1 MSQQS
6 FAMEQTFM
14 TIHSTDPSAAILFV
28 SDSVFD
34 ILGYTPQEVQGKSC
48 FDFFHP
54 DEVPFARSIHSRG
67 VLLDKAAVLH
77 YVRIMSRDGQWV
89 SCECCFTVVHDVLV
103 ACTSIYRRGEKSDR
117 RAAEAP
123 QIRRLFSSSPRDP
136 RYHMLEHLSPKF
148 RMPAVEREPRAALIL
163 NRFTRTLTVMFATNA
178 VSSIL
183 GVRPDQI
190 KDKSF
195 YECIQENCL
204 PDAIRCLESAKA
216 NDSIA
221 YLRFWYRDPRRP
233 EDFDEEDDGEHN
245 SGNSSDSDGG
255 GVQLDGQLDGHMDI
269 DDNDDNGS
277 GPHIKQEDQ
286 SRPDMSNHSSA
297 THTATTNTSGSS
309 SESQPSAATSAP
321 SINGAAAQSSSAA
334 ERVRN
339 RRREPPPPFE
349 LEAVVS
355 CTSDGLV
362 VVIRKARPPIP
373 APHAPLV
380 APTYTNG
387 LFAAPWGQHPIRPQ
401 VPQEMLYTF
410 RPPLMPQYMPLR
422 DNVMA
427 GGGPPVDHLMSS
439 IRDVAVFAW
448 ALVGINGNLATYTRG
463 MPRDQAQPDGLPIWD
478 PSAGSASYLGPE
490 NQAVRRWTNYDK
502 EKGFGSTS
510 YQQPYSHGATSGY
523 GHAPQSG
530 ANNYIYSQPPP
541 PPPPT
546 WPGLQ
551 PAYTSAFDSFA
562 NNTHHQDNQHQHN
575 PHHQHNHAH
584 HSHPGYYQPQQ
595 HHQHQHQQQQQ
606 QQHQH
611 QQPHGFGHQTPL
623 QGESWGDT
631 PPAYNGQ
638 GHTNGHPN
646 GHPNSQSNGHSNLRP
661 SNSTGNNESPQG
673 YRYPWQ

>member
-1 MSQQS
+1 
-6 FAMEQTFM
+6 MEHTFM

-148 RMPAVEREPRAALIL
+148 RMPRVEREPRAALIL

-233 EDFDEEDDGEHN
+233 EDFDGDDDEEHQ

-255 GVQLDGQLDGHMDI
+255 GVQLDDQLDSHMDI
-269 DDNDDNGS
+269 DDDS
-277 GPHIKQEDQ
+277 PQVKQENQ
-286 SRPDMSNHSSA
+286 KRPGMPSNHSSA
-297 THTATTNTSGSS
+297 THTTTTDASGSS
-309 SESQPSAATSAP
+309 NGTQQTAATSAP
-321 SINGAAAQSSSAA
+321 SIDGATAQSSPPAGRS
-334 ERVRN
+334 RN
-339 RRREPPPPFE
+339 RRQEPPAAFE

-362 VVIRKARPPIP
+362 VVIRKARPLIP
-373 APHAPLV
+373 AAHPPLV
-380 APTYTNG
+380 VPTYTNG
-387 LFAAPWGQHPIRPQ
+387 LFAAPWGQYPIRPQ
-401 VPQEMLYTF
+401 VPQETLYTF
-410 RPPLMPQYMPLR
+410 RPPLMPQHMPLR
-422 DNVMA
+422 ENAMDA
-427 GGGPPVDHLMSS
+427 GGPPVDHLMSS

-463 MPRDQAQPDGLPIWD
+463 LPRDHAQPDGLPVWD

-490 NQAVRRWTNYDK
+490 NQAVRRWANYDK
-502 EKGFGSTS
+502 EKRFGSTS
-510 YQQPYSHGATSGY
+510 SYQQSHAHGTMSR
-523 GHAPQSG
+523 HEHVPQSG
-530 ANNYIYSQPPP
+530 MNSYIYSQ

-551 PAYTSAFDSFA
+551 PAYTSAFDPFID
-562 NNTHHQDNQHQHN
+562 NNHQQDRRHQQYMQYQQGRAHPNRPSHHQ
-575 PHHQHNHAH
+575 PH
-584 HSHPGYYQPQQ
+584 QQ
-595 HHQHQHQQQQQ
+595 HHHPQHQHQ
-606 QQHQH
+606 
-611 QQPHGFGHQTPL
+611 PHGYGHQPTLRGLPL
-623 QGESWGDT
+623 DET
-631 PPAYNGQ
+631 PPPYNGQ
-638 GHTNGHPN
+638 GHANRHSNDHSNSRFNGQSN
-646 GHPNSQSNGHSNLRP
+646 RDSNGHATGDPNNP
-661 SNSTGNNESPQG
+661 TGNNEPSSG

>member
-1 MSQQS
+1 
-6 FAMEQTFM
+6 MEHTFM

-117 RAAEAP
+117 RAVEAP

-148 RMPAVEREPRAALIL
+148 RMPSAEREPRAALIL

-233 EDFDEEDDGEHN
+233 EDFDGEGDEEHL

-255 GVQLDGQLDGHMDI
+255 GVQLDDQPDSHMDI
-269 DDNDDNGS
+269 DDD
-277 GPHIKQEDQ
+277 GPQIKQEDQ
-286 SRPDMSNHSSA
+286 NRPGMLSTHSSA
-297 THTATTNTSGSS
+297 THTTTTTASRSS
-309 SESQPSAATSAP
+309 NETQQTAATSAP
-321 SINGAAAQSSSAA
+321 SIDGAAAQQPSPPAG
-334 ERVRN
+334 RPRT
-339 RRREPPPPFE
+339 RHREPPAAFE

-373 APHAPLV
+373 AAHPPLV
-380 APTYTNG
+380 VPTYTNG
-387 LFAAPWGQHPIRPQ
+387 LFAAPWGQYPIRPQ
-401 VPQEMLYTF
+401 VPQETLYTF

-422 DNVMA
+422 DNVMDA
-427 GGGPPVDHLMSS
+427 GGPPVDYLMNS

-463 MPRDQAQPDGLPIWD
+463 LPRDHAQPDGLPVWD

-490 NQAVRRWTNYDK
+490 NQAFRRWVNYDK
-502 EKGFGSTS
+502 EKSFGSTS
-510 YQQPYSHGATSGY
+510 SYQQSHAHGVTSRY
-523 GHAPQSG
+523 EHVPQSG
-530 ANNYIYSQPPP
+530 MNGYMYSQ

-551 PAYTSAFDSFA
+551 PAYTSAFDPFA
-562 NNTHHQDNQHQHN
+562 NNNQQQDQRHQHYL
-575 PHHQHNHAH
+575 QYQQGRAH
-584 HSHPGYYQPQQ
+584 HDRPSHRQQRQQRHYQQYQ
-595 HHQHQHQQQQQ
+595 
-606 QQHQH
+606 
-611 QQPHGFGHQTPL
+611 QQPHGYGHESAL
-623 QGESWGDT
+623 QDPSWGDA
-631 PPAYNGQ
+631 PPLYNAQ
-638 GHTNGHPN
+638 EHANRHPN
-646 GHPNSQSNGHSNLRP
+646 DRSNGQSNGHSDGHFNGD
-661 SNSTGNNESPQG
+661 SNGHSTRESNNPTGNNEPSSG

>member
-1 MSQQS
+1 
-6 FAMEQTFM
+6 MEHTFM
-14 TIHSTDPSAAILFV
+14 TIHSTEPSAAILFV

-148 RMPAVEREPRAALIL
+148 RMPSVEREPRAALIL

-233 EDFDEEDDGEHN
+233 EDFDGGDDEEHQ

-255 GVQLDGQLDGHMDI
+255 GVQLDDQLDSHMDI
-269 DDNDDNGS
+269 DDD
-277 GPHIKQEDQ
+277 GPQVRQENHN
-286 SRPDMSNHSSA
+286 RPGMPSNHSSA
-297 THTATTNTSGSS
+297 THTATTDASGSS
-309 SESQPSAATSAP
+309 NGTQQTAATSAP
-321 SINGAAAQSSSAA
+321 SIDGAAAQPSPPAG
-334 ERVRN
+334 RPRN
-339 RRREPPPPFE
+339 RRQEPPAAFE

-373 APHAPLV
+373 AAHPPLV
-380 APTYTNG
+380 VPTYTNG
-387 LFAAPWGQHPIRPQ
+387 LFAAPWGQYPIRPQ
-401 VPQEMLYTF
+401 VPQETLYTF
-410 RPPLMPQYMPLR
+410 RPPLMPQHMPLR
-422 DNVMA
+422 ENVMDA
-427 GGGPPVDHLMSS
+427 GGPPVDHLMNS

-463 MPRDQAQPDGLPIWD
+463 LPRDHAQPDALPVWD

-490 NQAVRRWTNYDK
+490 NQAVRRWANYDK
-502 EKGFGSTS
+502 EKRFGSTS
-510 YQQPYSHGATSGY
+510 SYQQSHAHGAMSR
-523 GHAPQSG
+523 HEHVPQSG
-530 ANNYIYSQPPP
+530 MNSYIYSQ

-551 PAYTSAFDSFA
+551 PAYTSAFDPFT
-562 NNTHHQDNQHQHN
+562 NNNHQQYMQYQQDRAHHNRPSHHQ
-575 PHHQHNHAH
+575 P
-584 HSHPGYYQPQQ
+584 YQQ
-595 HHQHQHQQQQQ
+595 HHHPQHQQQ
-606 QQHQH
+606 
-611 QQPHGFGHQTPL
+611 PLSYGHQPAL
-623 QGESWGDT
+623 QGLPRDET
-631 PPAYNGQ
+631 PPPY
-638 GHTNGHPN
+638 
-646 GHPNSQSNGHSNLRP
+646 NGHSNGN
-661 SNSTGNNESPQG
+661 SNRHSTGDPNNPTGNNEPSSG

>member
-1 MSQQS
+1 
-6 FAMEQTFM
+6 MEQTFM

-28 SDSVFD
+28 SDSVYD

-77 YVRIMSRDGQWV
+77 YARIMARDGQWV

-103 ACTSIYRRGEKSDR
+103 ACTSIYRRDEKSHR
-117 RAAEAP
+117 RAVEAP

-148 RMPAVEREPRAALIL
+148 RMPPVEREPRAALIL

-233 EDFDEEDDGEHN
+233 EDFDDEEGDEEHN

-255 GVQLDGQLDGHMDI
+255 GVQLDGRMDI
-269 DDNDDNGS
+269 DDDD
-277 GPHIKQEDQ
+277 GPVIKQEDQ
-286 SRPDMSNHSSA
+286 GRPDMSNHSSA
-297 THTATTNTSGSS
+297 NQTATTNASGSS
-309 SESQPSAATSAP
+309 NETQNTAATSAP
-321 SINGAAAQSSSAA
+321 SADGSAAQASTPA
-334 ERVRN
+334 EPLRN
-339 RRREPPPPFE
+339 RRREPPQAFE

-362 VVIRKARPPIP
+362 VVIRRARPPIP
-373 APHAPLV
+373 APHPPLV
-380 APTYTNG
+380 VPTYTNG
-387 LFAAPWGQHPIRPQ
+387 LFAAPWGHHPIRPQ
-401 VPQEMLYTF
+401 VPQESLYNF
-410 RPPLMPQYMPLR
+410 RPPLMPQYMPLQ

-427 GGGPPVDHLMSS
+427 AGGPPVDHLMSS

-463 MPRDQAQPDGLPIWD
+463 MPRGESIPDSGLPIWD
-478 PSAGSASYLGPE
+478 PNAGSASLHGPE
-490 NQAVRRWTNYDK
+490 NQAVRRWTQYDK
-502 EKGFGSTS
+502 EKTFGPPSAAYRQS
-510 YQQPYSHGATSGY
+510 YNQGIPSGYSHV
-523 GHAPQSG
+523 PQMGS
-530 ANNYIYSQPPP
+530 YIYSQPA
-541 PPPPT
+541 PPT
-546 WPGLQ
+546 WPSLQ
-551 PAYTSAFDSFA
+551 PAYTSAYDPYSR
-562 NNTHHQDNQHQHN
+562 NNHHRE
-575 PHHQHNHAH
+575 
-584 HSHPGYYQPQQ
+584 
-595 HHQHQHQQQQQ
+595 

-611 QQPHGFGHQTPL
+611 HQPQPHYDYQPGRQQHQPQSQGFDQRGAL
-623 QGESWGDT
+623 QNQPWGEI
-631 PPAYNGQ
+631 PPPYNGQ
-638 GHTNGHPN
+638 GQANGHSNGHAGGHSNGQPN
-646 GHPNSQSNGHSNLRP
+646 GQSNGQANGQANGQSNGHIDGNSGNGSNGSAGPNDP
-661 SNSTGNNESPQG
+661 SHG

>member
-1 MSQQS
+1 
-6 FAMEQTFM
+6 MEQTFM

-34 ILGYTPQEVQGKSC
+34 ILGYTPQEVQGRSC

-77 YVRIMSRDGQWV
+77 YVRIRSRDG
-89 SCECCFTVVHDVLV
+89 
-103 ACTSIYRRGEKSDR
+103 
-117 RAAEAP
+117 RAVEAP

-148 RMPAVEREPRAALIL
+148 RMPPVEREPRAALIL

-233 EDFDEEDDGEHN
+233 EDFDDEDDEEHQ

-255 GVQLDGQLDGHMDI
+255 GVQLDDQLDGRMDI
-269 DDNDDNGS
+269 DDD
-277 GPHIKQEDQ
+277 GPQIKQEDQ

-297 THTATTNTSGSS
+297 TYTATTNASGSS
-309 SESQPSAATSAP
+309 SGTQQTAATSAP
-321 SINGAAAQSSSAA
+321 SIDGAAAQPPPPA
-334 ERVRN
+334 ERPRN
-339 RRREPPPPFE
+339 RRREPPAAFE

-373 APHAPLV
+373 APHPPLV
-380 APTYTNG
+380 VPTYTNG
-387 LFAAPWGQHPIRPQ
+387 LFAAPWGQYPIRPQ

-427 GGGPPVDHLMSS
+427 SGGPPVDHLMNS

-463 MPRDQAQPDGLPIWD
+463 LPRDQAQPDGLPIWD

-490 NQAVRRWTNYDK
+490 NQAVRRWANYDK
-502 EKGFGSTS
+502 EKNLGPTS
-510 YQQPYSHGATSGY
+510 YQQPYSHGAISGY

-530 ANNYIYSQPPP
+530 MNNYIYSQPPP
-541 PPPPT
+541 PTLLTRRPLT
-546 WPGLQ
+546 LSQ
-551 PAYTSAFDSFA
+551 TTTILKTTNINTIRNINKTVLTIATLVITNHTNSSII
-562 NNTHHQDNQHQHN
+562 NNTNTNQTALGIKRRCRTNLGVRLRHRTMAKDVPTVILMVIPTMAQTIR
-575 PHHQHNHAH
+575 QETMSRLKAIVT
-584 HSHPGYYQPQQ
+584 PG
-595 HHQHQHQQQQQ
+595 
-606 QQHQH
+606 
-611 QQPHGFGHQTPL
+611 
-623 QGESWGDT
+623 S
-631 PPAYNGQ
+631 
-638 GHTNGHPN
+638 
-646 GHPNSQSNGHSNLRP
+646 
-661 SNSTGNNESPQG
+661 SP
-673 YRYPWQ
+673 RT

>member
-1 MSQQS
+1 
-6 FAMEQTFM
+6 MEQTFM
-14 TIHSTDPSAAILFV
+14 TIHSTDPNAAILFV
-28 SDSVFD
+28 SDSVYD
-34 ILGYTPQEVQGKSC
+34 ILGYTSQEVQGRSC

-77 YVRIMSRDGQWV
+77 YVRIRARNGQWV

-103 ACTSIYRRGEKSDR
+103 ACTSIYRRDEKSHR
-117 RAAEAP
+117 RAVEAP

-148 RMPAVEREPRAALIL
+148 RMPPVEREPRAALIL

-233 EDFDEEDDGEHN
+233 EDFGNGEEDEEHN

-255 GVQLDGQLDGHMDI
+255 GVQLDGRMDI
-269 DDNDDNGS
+269 DDDDS
-277 GPHIKQEDQ
+277 PAIKQEDQ
-286 SRPDMSNHSSA
+286 GRPDMSNHSSA
-297 THTATTNTSGSS
+297 NQTATTNASGSS
-309 SESQPSAATSAP
+309 NQTQHTAATTAPSVDGSAAQASTP
-321 SINGAAAQSSSAA
+321 A
-334 ERVRN
+334 EPMRD
-339 RRREPPPPFE
+339 RRREPPQAFE

-362 VVIRKARPPIP
+362 VVIRRARPPIP
-373 APHAPLV
+373 APHPPLV
-380 APTYTNG
+380 VPTYTNG

-410 RPPLMPQYMPLR
+410 RPPLMPQYMPLQ

-427 GGGPPVDHLMSS
+427 AGGPPVDHLMSS

-463 MPRDQAQPDGLPIWD
+463 MPRGESQPDGLPVWD
-478 PSAGSASYLGPE
+478 PSAGSAALHGPE
-490 NQAVRRWTNYDK
+490 NQAVRRWAQYDK
-502 EKGFGSTS
+502 EKAFGPSS
-510 YQQPYSHGATSGY
+510 SAYQQSYSQGMPSGY
-523 GHAPQSG
+523 GHVPQSG
-530 ANNYIYSQPPP
+530 MSSYIYSQ

-551 PAYTSAFDSFA
+551 PAYTSAYDPYPR
-562 NNTHHQDNQHQHN
+562 NN
-575 PHHQHNHAH
+575 
-584 HSHPGYYQPQQ
+584 SHRDQ
-595 HHQHQHQQQQQ
+595 HHQHHQQQRNHDLQQ
-606 QQHQH
+606 SHQQH
-611 QQPHGFGHQTPL
+611 QQPQGFGQ
-623 QGESWGDT
+623 QGALENHSWGEV
-631 PPAYNGQ
+631 PPPYNGQ
-638 GHTNGHPN
+638 GQANGNSN
-646 GHPNSQSNGHSNLRP
+646 GQVSGNAGGQSNGQTNGQSNRRVDGNAGNGLNTSAGLNDP
-661 SNSTGNNESPQG
+661 SHG

>member
-1 MSQQS
+1 
-6 FAMEQTFM
+6 MEQTFM

-77 YVRIMSRDGQWV
+77 YVRIMSRDGQWDEPPKPPDP
-89 SCECCFTVVHDVLV
+89 STFLEL
-103 ACTSIYRRGEKSDR
+103 
-117 RAAEAP
+117 
-123 QIRRLFSSSPRDP
+123 SSRP

-297 THTATTNTSGSS
+297 THTATTNTSAFCS
-309 SESQPSAATSAP
+309 
-321 SINGAAAQSSSAA
+321 
-334 ERVRN
+334 
-339 RRREPPPPFE
+339 
-349 LEAVVS
+349 
-355 CTSDGLV
+355 
-362 VVIRKARPPIP
+362 
-373 APHAPLV
+373 H
-380 APTYTNG
+380 
-387 LFAAPWGQHPIRPQ
+387 
-401 VPQEMLYTF
+401 
-410 RPPLMPQYMPLR
+410 
-422 DNVMA
+422 
-427 GGGPPVDHLMSS
+427 
-439 IRDVAVFAW
+439 
-448 ALVGINGNLATYTRG
+448 
-463 MPRDQAQPDGLPIWD
+463 
-478 PSAGSASYLGPE
+478 
-490 NQAVRRWTNYDK
+490 
-502 EKGFGSTS
+502 FGSVC
-510 YQQPYSHGATSGY
+510 
-523 GHAPQSG
+523 
-530 ANNYIYSQPPP
+530 
-541 PPPPT
+541 
-546 WPGLQ
+546 
-551 PAYTSAFDSFA
+551 
-562 NNTHHQDNQHQHN
+562 
-575 PHHQHNHAH
+575 
-584 HSHPGYYQPQQ
+584 
-595 HHQHQHQQQQQ
+595 
-606 QQHQH
+606 
-611 QQPHGFGHQTPL
+611 
-623 QGESWGDT
+623 
-631 PPAYNGQ
+631 
-638 GHTNGHPN
+638 
-646 GHPNSQSNGHSNLRP
+646 
-661 SNSTGNNESPQG
+661 
-673 YRYPWQ
+673 

>member
-1 MSQQS
+1 
-6 FAMEQTFM
+6 MEHTFM

-54 DEVPFARSIHSRG
+54 DEVPFARSIHNRG

-89 SCECCFTVVHDVLV
+89 SCECCFTIVHDVLV

-233 EDFDEEDDGEHN
+233 EDFDGDDDEEHL

-255 GVQLDGQLDGHMDI
+255 GVQLDDQLDSHMDI
-269 DDNDDNGS
+269 DDD
-277 GPHIKQEDQ
+277 GPQIKQEARI
-286 SRPDMSNHSSA
+286 RPGMPSNHSSA
-297 THTATTNTSGSS
+297 THTATTDASGSS
-309 SESQPSAATSAP
+309 NRTQQTAATSAP
-321 SINGAAAQSSSAA
+321 SIDGAAAQPSPPAGGA
-334 ERVRN
+334 RN
-339 RRREPPPPFE
+339 RRREPPAAFE

-373 APHAPLV
+373 TAHPPLV
-380 APTYTNG
+380 VPTYTNG
-387 LFAAPWGQHPIRPQ
+387 LFAAPWGQYPIRPQ
-401 VPQEMLYTF
+401 VPQETLYTF
-410 RPPLMPQYMPLR
+410 RPPLVPQSMPLR
-422 DNVMA
+422 DNVMDA
-427 GGGPPVDHLMSS
+427 GGPPVDHLMNS

-463 MPRDQAQPDGLPIWD
+463 LPRDHAQPDGLPVWD

-490 NQAVRRWTNYDK
+490 NQAVRRWSNYDK
-502 EKGFGSTS
+502 EKRLGSISS
-510 YQQPYSHGATSGY
+510 YQQSHAHCAMPHY
-523 GHAPQSG
+523 EHVPQSG
-530 ANNYIYSQPPP
+530 INSHIYLQ

-551 PAYTSAFDSFA
+551 PAYTSAFDSFT
-562 NNTHHQDNQHQHN
+562 NNNHQQDR
-575 PHHQHNHAH
+575 
-584 HSHPGYYQPQQ
+584 
-595 HHQHQHQQQQQ
+595 QHQQYQQSRADHNRPSH
-606 QQHQH
+606 HQPH
-611 QQPHGFGHQTPL
+611 QPHHHQYQQQPHGYGHQPAL
-623 QGESWGDT
+623 QDLSQGDV
-631 PPAYNGQ
+631 PPRYNGQ
-638 GHTNGHPN
+638 EHANRHPNDHSNGRSNGDPN
-646 GHPNSQSNGHSNLRP
+646 GHPSSDQNNR
-661 SNSTGNNESPQG
+661 TGNNEPSSG
-673 YRYPWQ
+673 HRYPWR

>member
-1 MSQQS
+1 
-6 FAMEQTFM
+6 MEQTFM

-54 DEVPFARSIHSRG
+54 DEVPFARSVHSRG

-77 YVRIMSRDGQWV
+77 YVRIMSRDGQW
-89 SCECCFTVVHDVLV
+89 
-103 ACTSIYRRGEKSDR
+103 
-117 RAAEAP
+117 
-123 QIRRLFSSSPRDP
+123 IRRLFSSSPRDP

-148 RMPAVEREPRAALIL
+148 RMPPVEREPRAALIL

-233 EDFDEEDDGEHN
+233 EDFDNEDDEEHQ

-255 GVQLDGQLDGHMDI
+255 GVQLDDQLDGRMDI
-269 DDNDDNGS
+269 DEDDTQ
-277 GPHIKQEDQ
+277 IKQEDQ
-286 SRPDMSNHSSA
+286 TRPEMSHHSS
-297 THTATTNTSGSS
+297 TTNTATTNASGSS
-309 SESQPSAATSAP
+309 SGTQQTAASSAP
-321 SINGAAAQSSSAA
+321 SVDGAAAQPSAPA
-334 ERVRN
+334 DRPRN
-339 RRREPPPPFE
+339 RRREPPAAFE

-380 APTYTNG
+380 VPTYTNG
-387 LFAAPWGQHPIRPQ
+387 LFAAPWGQYPIRPQ
-401 VPQEMLYTF
+401 VPQEALYTF

-422 DNVMA
+422 DNVMTA
-427 GGGPPVDHLMSS
+427 GGPPVDHLMNS

-463 MPRDQAQPDGLPIWD
+463 LPRDQAQPDGLPVWD
-478 PSAGSASYLGPE
+478 PSAGSASPSLGE
-490 NQAVRRWTNYDK
+490 
-502 EKGFGSTS
+502 
-510 YQQPYSHGATSGY
+510 
-523 GHAPQSG
+523 
-530 ANNYIYSQPPP
+530 
-541 PPPPT
+541 
-546 WPGLQ
+546 L
-551 PAYTSAFDSFA
+551 
-562 NNTHHQDNQHQHN
+562 
-575 PHHQHNHAH
+575 
-584 HSHPGYYQPQQ
+584 
-595 HHQHQHQQQQQ
+595 
-606 QQHQH
+606 
-611 QQPHGFGHQTPL
+611 
-623 QGESWGDT
+623 
-631 PPAYNGQ
+631 
-638 GHTNGHPN
+638 
-646 GHPNSQSNGHSNLRP
+646 
-661 SNSTGNNESPQG
+661 
-673 YRYPWQ
+673 

>member
-1 MSQQS
+1 
-6 FAMEQTFM
+6 MEQTFM

-34 ILGYTPQEVQGKSC
+34 ILGYTPQEVQGRSC

-77 YVRIMSRDGQWV
+77 YVRIRSRDGQW
-89 SCECCFTVVHDVLV
+89 
-103 ACTSIYRRGEKSDR
+103 
-117 RAAEAP
+117 
-123 QIRRLFSSSPRDP
+123 IRRLFSSSPRDP

-233 EDFDEEDDGEHN
+233 EDFDEDDEERQ

-255 GVQLDGQLDGHMDI
+255 GVQLDDQLDGRMDI
-269 DDNDDNGS
+269 DDD
-277 GPHIKQEDQ
+277 GPQIKQEDH

-309 SESQPSAATSAP
+309 SGTQQTAATSAP
-321 SINGAAAQSSSAA
+321 SIDGTAAQPSPPA
-334 ERVRN
+334 ERPRN
-339 RRREPPPPFE
+339 RRREPPAAFE

-373 APHAPLV
+373 APHPPLV
-380 APTYTNG
+380 VPTYTNG
-387 LFAAPWGQHPIRPQ
+387 LFAAPWGQYPIRPQ

-427 GGGPPVDHLMSS
+427 AGGPPVDHLMNS

-463 MPRDQAQPDGLPIWD
+463 LPRDQAQPDGLPVWD

-490 NQAVRRWTNYDK
+490 NQAVRRWVNYDK
-502 EKGFGSTS
+502 EKNLGSTS
-510 YQQPYSHGATSGY
+510 SYQPPYSHGATSGY

-530 ANNYIYSQPPP
+530 MNNYIYSQ

-551 PAYTSAFDSFA
+551 PAYTSAINKTVLTIA
-562 NNTHHQDNQHQHN
+562 TLVITN
-575 PHHQHNHAH
+575 
-584 HSHPGYYQPQQ
+584 
-595 HHQHQHQQQQQ
+595 
-606 QQHQH
+606 
-611 QQPHGFGHQTPL
+611 
-623 QGESWGDT
+623 
-631 PPAYNGQ
+631 
-638 GHTNGHPN
+638 HTNSRIIN
-646 GHPNSQSNGHSNLRP
+646 TNSNHMVLGIRQRCRTNLGVRLRRRTMAKGIP
-661 SNSTGNNESPQG
+661 TDILMVVPMDTRTETPMVIPIMDQTIRLGTMNRLTVTATPGSSP
-673 YRYPWQ
+673 RT